1 MTINNTITTKHTFG
15 HQNME
20 TKKKVTMQDV
30 AKKAG
35 VSYQTVSRV
44 LNNSCNVSPST
55 KEKIEQAIAD
65 LKYVPNLLA
74 QELAKKERKVLGIIS
89 TAVLSQASVD
99 VAASVRRYAM
109 NSGYSVDFS
118 LLDNHNYDGI
128 QEALLEMRSRLITK
142 VIINVPVDSADAI
155 KLTADNTDITILF
168 VDVDPYCPVLN
179 VTFNPSDGTLFSVSH
194 LRQLGHQKIALLAGP
209 EGLSSSD
216 SRLKCWREGLKIN
229 NLEEVCLFRGDWS
242 AQSGYLATVKLLRD
256 YHDFTAILVAND
268 QMALGAISALQQAN
282 KSVPEDISV
291 IGYDDYADSAY
302 YIPSLTSVHLDRDL
316 QCKLAV
322 EKLIKDDKAVVSSV
336 LPTTLVVRKSTDK
349 VNGNRKDLKALT
361 KALRDAASILESKF

>member
-128 QEALLEMRSRLITK
+128 QEVLLEMRSRLITK

-209 EGLSSSD
+209 EGLASSD
-216 SRLKCWREGLKIN
+216 SRLK
-229 NLEEVCLFRGDWS
+229 S
-242 AQSGYLATVKLLRD
+242 
-256 YHDFTAILVAND
+256 
-268 QMALGAISALQQAN
+268 
-282 KSVPEDISV
+282 
-291 IGYDDYADSAY
+291 
-302 YIPSLTSVHLDRDL
+302 
-316 QCKLAV
+316 
-322 EKLIKDDKAVVSSV
+322 
-336 LPTTLVVRKSTDK
+336 
-349 VNGNRKDLKALT
+349 
-361 KALRDAASILESKF
+361 

>member
-1 MTINNTITTKHTFG
+1 
-15 HQNME
+15 ME

-35 VSYQTVSRV
+35 VSDQTVSRV

-109 NSGYSVDFS
+109 HSGYSVDFS

-128 QEALLEMRSRLITK
+128 QEVLLEMRSRLITK

-179 VTFNPSDGTLFSVSH
+179 VTFNPSDGTLFSASH
-194 LRQLGHQKIALLAGP
+194 LRQLGH
-209 EGLSSSD
+209 
-216 SRLKCWREGLKIN
+216 
-229 NLEEVCLFRGDWS
+229 
-242 AQSGYLATVKLLRD
+242 
-256 YHDFTAILVAND
+256 
-268 QMALGAISALQQAN
+268 
-282 KSVPEDISV
+282 
-291 IGYDDYADSAY
+291 
-302 YIPSLTSVHLDRDL
+302 
-316 QCKLAV
+316 
-322 EKLIKDDKAVVSSV
+322 
-336 LPTTLVVRKSTDK
+336 
-349 VNGNRKDLKALT
+349 
-361 KALRDAASILESKF
+361 

>member
-1 MTINNTITTKHTFG
+1 M
-15 HQNME
+15 
-20 TKKKVTMQDV
+20 
-30 AKKAG
+30 
-35 VSYQTVSRV
+35 
-44 LNNSCNVSPST
+44 
-55 KEKIEQAIAD
+55 
-65 LKYVPNLLA
+65 
-74 QELAKKERKVLGIIS
+74 
-89 TAVLSQASVD
+89 
-99 VAASVRRYAM
+99 
-109 NSGYSVDFS
+109 
-118 LLDNHNYDGI
+118 
-128 QEALLEMRSRLITK
+128 
-142 VIINVPVDSADAI
+142 
-155 KLTADNTDITILF
+155 
-168 VDVDPYCPVLN
+168 
-179 VTFNPSDGTLFSVSH
+179 
-194 LRQLGHQKIALLAGP
+194 
-209 EGLSSSD
+209 
-216 SRLKCWREGLKIN
+216 
-229 NLEEVCLFRGDWS
+229 
-242 AQSGYLATVKLLRD
+242 LRD